1 MRAFILLTGLV
12 LVRGRSVIARRT
24 IGRRS
29 NLAAD
34 NEQAMSALDRASE
47 WRGIASPAGAEYRL
61 RTPKRALAMT
71 MFLAV
76 LSMGLVLLAGCAG
89 TPSAAP
95 SAAPTTA
102 PAAKGSDSGAFK
114 SSPTTAAP
122 AAAATS
128 APAAAAK
135 SGSSA
140 VRVALLPVTDV
151 LAMYV
156 AEQNG
161 YYKDAGLDVTLIPV
175 ASAAERDQLL
185 QGGQVDG
192 VLTDLISTTLFN
204 VEQPRLTVVRKA
216 RQALPDAAQ
225 YRILAA
231 ANSGVKTPQDLKGV
245 EIGVSDNTVIAYFTD
260 RVLQR
265 EGLAKGDIKTVA
277 VPNIVQ
283 RAQLLAQGQLK
294 AGTLPD
300 PLASLAMLQGATVVA
315 DDTKYP
321 ELGQSVIDFR
331 TQFLQQNPDTVK
343 KFLQAYD
350 KAVAELRANPEK
362 YRALLIE
369 KGRVPEQLQA
379 SFPMPKFPDPTAP
392 TEAEFK
398 DVSAWLMEKGVIKQP
413 VDYATTVS
421 MQFLK

>member
-1 MRAFILLTGLV
+1 MRAFILLIGLV
-12 LVRGRSVIARRT
+12 
-24 IGRRS
+24 
-29 NLAAD
+29 
-34 NEQAMSALDRASE
+34 
-47 WRGIASPAGAEYRL
+47 
-61 RTPKRALAMT
+61 
-71 MFLAV
+71 
-76 LSMGLVLLAGCAG
+76 MGLVSLAGCAG
-89 TPSAAP
+89 APSAAP
-95 SAAPTTA
+95 SAAAPTTA

-114 SSPTTAAP
+114 SSPTTAAG
-122 AAAATS
+122 AAATA

-135 SGSSA
+135 AGSS
-140 VRVALLPVTDV
+140 VRMALLPVTDV

-161 YYKDAGLDVTLIPV
+161 YYKEAGLDVTLIPV

-192 VLTDLISTTLFN
+192 VLTDLVSTTLFN

-231 ANSGVKTPQDLKGV
+231 GNSGVKTPQDLKGV

-331 TQFLQQNPDTVK
+331 TEFIQQNPETVK

-350 KAVAELRANPEK
+350 KAVAELRANPET
-362 YRALLIE
+362 YRKLLIE

-379 SFPMPKFPDPTAP
+379 SFPMPKFPDPTVP

-398 DVSAWLMEKGVIKQP
+398 DVSAWLIEKGVIKQP

-421 MQFLK
+421 TQFLK